1 MDPGETPREMVKDFF
16 TAAVSLSRVTGIGR
30 TEGEYSC
37 SVSHSVS
44 GAFYGGA
51 VAKLGPQPE
60 AKMSMFNPLPG
71 HRLAATRYTGRASTI
86 AEIASFENWVIL
98 SLTSISYT
106 GLVIGGGRV
115 KRIWN
120 EIRDAKMEPV
130 SSEQDTL
137 VRDPA
142 PKEYDIRNGFKV
154 MLDLYDESQ
163 PSSVKALTLIGPDGE
178 KVATIENSSSWSDF
192 LYNWAKMIACRLDK
206 DQYAVMISQ
215 SNYPLLIIDKGNIT
229 AAGNGYT
236 LRCFSLAK
244 FRNRSILQKGIWN
257 SCGGKDG

>member
-1 MDPGETPREMVKDFF
+1 MWQIIE
-16 TAAVSLSRVTGIGR
+16 SRVTGIGR

-60 AKMSMFNPLPG
+60 TKMSIFNPLPG

-98 SLTSISYT
+98 SLNSIAYT
-106 GLVIGGGRV
+106 GLVTGDSRM
-115 KRIWN
+115 KRIRH
-120 EIRDAKMEPV
+120 EILDAKMGPV
-130 SSEQDTL
+130 SSEQDIL
-137 VRDPA
+137 A
-142 PKEYDIRNGFKV
+142 KNSILKEYDIRNGFKV

-178 KVATIENSSSWSDF
+178 KVVTIDNYSRWSFF

-206 DQYAVMISQ
+206 DRYAVMVSQ
-215 SNYPLLIIDKGNIT
+215 SYYP
-229 AAGNGYT
+229 
-236 LRCFSLAK
+236 R
-244 FRNRSILQKGIWN
+244 
-257 SCGGKDG
+257 

>member
-1 MDPGETPREMVKDFF
+1 MWQIIE
-16 TAAVSLSRVTGIGR
+16 SRVTGIGR

-60 AKMSMFNPLPG
+60 TKMSIFNPLPG

-98 SLTSISYT
+98 SLNSIAYT
-106 GLVIGGGRV
+106 GLVTGDSRV
-115 KRIWN
+115 KRIRN

-130 SSEQDTL
+130 SSEQDTP
-137 VRDPA
+137 VRNPN

-178 KVATIENSSSWSDF
+178 KVVTIENSSRWSVF

-206 DQYAVMISQ
+206 NRYAVMISQ
-215 SNYPLLIIDKGNIT
+215 SYYPLLIIDKGKIT
-229 AAGNGYT
+229 AAGNGYA
-236 LRCFSLAK
+236 LQCFSLVK
-244 FRNRSILQKGIWN
+244 FRNSSILEKGIWDL
-257 SCGGKDG
+257 CGGKDG